1 MYYCKN
7 SLGLNN
13 WKYRRMGIIHH
24 GHPFF
29 WKNVTIFISNIVS
42 GGINDEDNISIVVDS
57 VALNDALVA
66 RNPNKIVKYKL
77 N

>member
-1 MYYCKN
+1 YITDIP
-7 SLGLNN
+7 SFG
-13 WKYRRMGIIHH
+13 
-24 GHPFF
+24 
-29 WKNVTIFISNIVS
+29 KNVTIFISNIVS

>member
-1 MYYCKN
+1 NIGKWALYITDIP
-7 SLGLNN
+7 SFG
-13 WKYRRMGIIHH
+13 
-24 GHPFF
+24 
-29 WKNVTIFISNIVS
+29 KNVTIFISNIVS